1 MRQSKL
7 WISILIIM
15 IVGLHAVPVLSYQRN
30 RQTRW
35 PILAWA
41 MYAKSIPPGPVEMRR
56 RRVFAITSSGRKELV
71 TPYLAG
77 TGQTR
82 NSLRNMYIN
91 SMWVGDSSAAQRLFR
106 RLNRD
111 RKDPFVQIRLEG
123 EKYTLVGDSVVKEDF
138 PAVIYTVDSA
148 SPGRGMIR

>member
-1 MRQSKL
+1 MRNKV

-35 PILAWA
+35 PIMAWA
-41 MYAKSIPPGPVEMRR
+41 MYAKSIPPGPIEVRR
-56 RRVFAITSSGRKELV
+56 RRMFAITSSGRKELV
-71 TPYLAG
+71 TQYLAG
-77 TGQTR
+77 TGRTR
-82 NSLRNMYIN
+82 SSLRNMYIN
-91 SMWVGDSSAAQRLFR
+91 PMWVGDSSAAQRLFR

-123 EKYTLVGDSVVKEDF
+123 EKYTLVGDSVVTEAF
-138 PAVIYTVDSA
+138 PAMMYTVNLPA
-148 SPGRGMIR
+148 TGGE